1 MDFFCK
7 RRGHILSDKIRF
19 DRQFAVTTINQ
30 HSELD
35 ALGRPKSFS
44 ASMAARTVSTTEQD
58 IIHQH
63 DSLSGDVEWDFG
75 RMNLGR
81 GSLGKIIPMHVDV
94 EPADLNGMSP
104 N

>member
-35 ALGRPKSFS
+35 ALGS
-44 ASMAARTVSTTEQD
+44 AKIIQRIHGCPDGSTTEQD